1 MDGSGICSRLILHHP
16 LLIAGGAAN
25 LDGQP
30 VLSLEL
36 FIQRTVHCT
45 VRTVRASL
53 PWKTLVGRVF
63 MFIVG
68 EFPHDLCAHRQDGQA
83 HGQDGKN
90 CIHSARY
97 PPHHVFSSEPAWNA
111 PNCSQL

>member
-90 CIHSARY
+90 CIH
-97 PPHHVFSSEPAWNA
+97 
-111 PNCSQL
+111 